1 MTKQV
6 SLSERIQKAEELF
19 KEYLPEKVSDLE
31 KAWHHLRFVQWSTKP
46 LEDMT
51 RIAHTLAGSAATLR
65 HTDLTK
71 TFKELDS
78 TLIHFAEMGGVPSS
92 ELCQTVEQL
101 LQTIKKQSAEVQ
113 TSKSLSLLAFDEDVP
128 VLRDALKEL
137 IYLVDDDPI
146 VLQVLGAQ
154 LKQAGFTVKTFSS
167 LPDLYVELKSETPS
181 LVILDIVFPQSAL
194 AGVEALQSLRVKTG
208 FQIPVIFISARSDIV
223 ARLKALRSGGHAYF
237 TKPIDIKLLVQT
249 CHNLTKAGE
258 EKYRVLLVDD
268 DQVCLLMHETF
279 LQGANFAVR

>member
-113 TSKSLSLLAFDEDVP
+113 TSKSLSYWHSMKMC
-128 VLRDALKEL
+128 RC
-137 IYLVDDDPI
+137 
-146 VLQVLGAQ
+146 
-154 LKQAGFTVKTFSS
+154 
-167 LPDLYVELKSETPS
+167 SEM
-181 LVILDIVFPQSAL
+181 
-194 AGVEALQSLRVKTG
+194 R
-208 FQIPVIFISARSDIV
+208 
-223 ARLKALRSGGHAYF
+223 
-237 TKPIDIKLLVQT
+237 
-249 CHNLTKAGE
+249 
-258 EKYRVLLVDD
+258 
-268 DQVCLLMHETF
+268 
-279 LQGANFAVR
+279 